1 MSPDIAG
8 IRDLHEHM
16 RAFTQQQGVVIITA
30 KAPPMTEEELE
41 RAARTPMFVD
51 YIGMLK

>member
-1 MSPDIAG
+1 MSPEIAG
-8 IRDLHEHM
+8 IRELHDHMSDLVQ
-16 RAFTQQQGVVIITA
+16 RQGVVIITA